1 MGNFHRRR
9 QDGNSCDNRV
19 PQYARWLLSLT
30 RDQGMRAHSQQRA
43 GQTHRERRG
52 RPWKLLDGRH
62 ARRNPI
68 RKTISLILLPLGFAA
83 LALTVSA
90 PRALTATMQLS
101 VSEGASTQNEG
112 FYPQTQLPLTCKL
125 KDGTVLKSLVKSD
138 HLELVIE
145 RPGLRPVSVR
155 LPDEFAQL
163 NRIVPVPRNEA
174 VLIGMASGEVYEVVI
189 VDTVNCR
196 IVDHFWCYEPDV
208 SPNGRLIAFIK
219 YYPPHF
225 VPDVTDIVMI
235 YDVTRRAAGNRP
247 SSPDMVPDVDVG
259 MRAYPPGTNT
269 PDDNV
274 GTGVRD
280 VMLNSVTSERFFWTS
295 DSSKFLF
302 ANEHV
307 VEAHQ
312 ATEPNKNEQSRV
324 RVSNKVELSLV
335 LVSIELS
342 SEKPKITVFPVREC
356 QSTCHQ
362 QLSSVEFAEDGIKAQ
377 FPGFRPYGKNE
388 SLEVKYADFRAP

>member
-1 MGNFHRRR
+1 MRKLTVILNAPDQTR
-9 QDGNSCDNRV
+9 QSMDDTRAQCYGLCLRGE
-19 PQYARWLLSLT
+19 PLLIE
-30 RDQGMRAHSQQRA
+30 M
-43 GQTHRERRG
+43 EI
-52 RPWKLLDGRH
+52 LDGRH
-62 ARRNPI
+62 ARRNPM
-68 RKTISLILLPLGFAA
+68 RKTTSLILLPLGFVA

-90 PRALTATMQLS
+90 PGALTATIQPP
-101 VSEGASTQNEG
+101 VSESVPTQKDG
-112 FYPQTQLPLTCKL
+112 FYPKTQLSLTCKL
-125 KDGTVLKSLVKSD
+125 KDGTVLKSVVKPD
-138 HLELVIE
+138 HVELLIE
-145 RPGLRPVSVR
+145 RPGLQPVRIR
-155 LPDEFAQL
+155 LPDDFAQL

-189 VDTVNCR
+189 VDTLNCH

-219 YYPPHF
+219 FYPPHF

-235 YDVTRRAAGNRP
+235 YDLTRGADGNRP
-247 SSPDMVPDVDVG
+247 SSPGMVPDVDVG
-259 MRAYPPGTNT
+259 MRVYPPGTNT

-274 GTGVRD
+274 GTGLRD

-312 ATEPNKNEQSRV
+312 VAEPNRNGQSRV
-324 RVSNKVELSLV
+324 RASKKVELSLV
-335 LVSIELS
+335 LVSVGLS
-342 SEKPKITVFPVREC
+342 PEKPTVTVFPVREC

-388 SLEVKYADFRAP
+388 SLQVKYADFRAP